1 MFGGKIKEKN
11 INKLEKEEINEE
23 WVEKEIKKNEDKKE
37 KEESNIF
44 IHINNF
50 DLIINECMK
59 QSKKQS
65 KVKVRIEDIYTD
77 ENNKGESLKIIEKYV
92 LIGNALYNKKE
103 TIEDKTNNS
112 YSEYQSILNKL
123 KEKDYKYND
132 DLYNLLNK
140 SKDEVLEKLI
150 YEYYVTDRTTI
161 INMLNEELFNNSNK
175 IIKTIYYPSSNS
187 LDLLNIESL
196 FKNDKQ
202 SSDIFYNILKDINT
216 VKQSDYDE
224 KIDILLNSHIII
236 PISNDIMWYNN
247 SNYQYK
253 VQKDNK
259 MKKDSEQKLFYI
271 MDIINQTINDME
283 KEGISKNIPDML
295 KYKNGFYYNDEEN
308 DLILEENKYTN
319 DPIILNQLQTLKE
332 HQNNPYFNINSEYY
346 FNYYTNNS
354 LTNLRYCSIINKD
367 NNYVNKNN
375 NVEMKT
381 IFNYS
386 TNIVGYFITNKDVIK
401 YNDLKEYS
409 YNEFLDQI
417 ENKLKDKEVVSGY
430 WLFSEE
436 DKKRLKSFNNYEN
449 NNLLC
454 KAITEQLFDDII
466 TINIDIINDKLKK
479 INNYDELLE
488 LINNQFDRLKGFNNE
503 SKNKE
508 LYTMDDTITNY
519 KSKWDIH
526 IQEVIYK
533 YLLEYNK
540 KLEKDKEDEKYE
552 KLYGYE
558 DIFKLP
564 EIKEDKQNKILNIEL
579 DKDFIST
586 NNELLNN
593 CICQHYISWDEL
605 NLAYKVKNNNYE
617 KLLNNFMKQFV
628 TKNAHNEYICINCGD
643 KLDITNYVQET
654 MKSNDSFIAT
664 NINISIGRIEDNPK
678 YSMYKGVYGIINGIM
693 SRLINY
699 SKIFNIYEYQDIN
712 KKQRE
717 GINQLTKNIIDII
730 NYNLLL
736 WKNDYNEYNKT
747 KEDKYN
753 INSNLSDFFI
763 FPFNNELYDTH
774 TEFKDIHKTIKQN
787 NASLYICIILL
798 NELSQDQILNLSMN
812 KDCNY
817 DIFEKLF
824 YKILNNVKIQFD
836 KDNIVEITKYPILC
850 YIIYNFSYNLVHY
863 NRYKLNNQTN
873 ELNTKE
879 KITLIIKCMI
889 TMIDI
894 LNTIILAFLNINDK
908 EVDLNSDIFN
918 FYQKFYLRFNN
929 RLINTFNDT
938 SLIPNL
944 RYNKDKV
951 IDVAE
956 YSNNGIKLGIDI
968 DYNKVNYFKDLED
981 LDCFVTLPKFNNVL
995 LNNSILKDKLIYNEL
1010 EFNKYTTCKDGNA
1023 HDWDGKDKTTKG
1035 LKCKKCN
1042 IDYDELK
1049 KLTYNNIKD
1058 SVERFYLNKIS
1069 LKFCPNGLAHTF
1081 NEKRKCTL
1089 CGYVEGDKMNE
1100 KDLKE
1105 LKKNY
1110 YNNKIIEEKK
1120 KEEKKKEEPTILNE
1134 KFIND
1139 KLINDKVLND
1149 ELKLFINKVKKYYDI
1164 IEENNIIIN
1173 IDKTSYTFLYDYNGS
1188 KLDKPLIIDEDDIK
1202 HTELNNIKVLYYKQK
1217 DTIIYYK
1224 EDTLS
1229 LYGYKVLNK
1238 NFVKYN
1244 SMINCRCTIN
1254 YSLKDFINYFFIPK
1268 YVDNNNFIYISNE
1281 DILNTFYNN
1290 ICNFLNKINIIINKI
1305 NNKNNKE
1312 DKEEKNKKE
1321 NKEKTIDDVINSNN
1335 NYINELVKLYDG
1347 KYNKFIIDNK
1357 WKDALKYVYLL
1368 TLNSIKEFDEK
1379 DYLSSLQLFNKMNF
1393 NMFYNFSMIYLLK
1406 RLNDIINSD
1415 SLMTKIIIK
1424 LFTYEY
1430 INNYQNFN
1438 DVSLIVFGNVLYAS
1452 PTYNEYM
1459 TYDIETISDSDDS
1472 SSSSEDDLEENGGF
1486 DIDNFRDVDE
1496 NGEVISDDEDDE
1508 NFAYNSD

>member
-140 SKDEVLEKLI
+140 SKDEILEKLI

-417 ENKLKDKEVVSGY
+417 ENKLKDKEVISGY

-540 KLEKDKEDEKYE
+540 KLEKDNKDEKYE

-699 SKIFNIYEYQDIN
+699 SKIFNIYEY
-712 KKQRE
+712 
-717 GINQLTKNIIDII
+717 L
-730 NYNLLL
+730 
-736 WKNDYNEYNKT
+736 
-747 KEDKYN
+747 
-753 INSNLSDFFI
+753 
-763 FPFNNELYDTH
+763 
-774 TEFKDIHKTIKQN
+774 
-787 NASLYICIILL
+787 
-798 NELSQDQILNLSMN
+798 
-812 KDCNY
+812 
-817 DIFEKLF
+817 
-824 YKILNNVKIQFD
+824 
-836 KDNIVEITKYPILC
+836 
-850 YIIYNFSYNLVHY
+850 
-863 NRYKLNNQTN
+863 
-873 ELNTKE
+873 
-879 KITLIIKCMI
+879 
-889 TMIDI
+889 
-894 LNTIILAFLNINDK
+894 
-908 EVDLNSDIFN
+908 
-918 FYQKFYLRFNN
+918 
-929 RLINTFNDT
+929 
-938 SLIPNL
+938 
-944 RYNKDKV
+944 
-951 IDVAE
+951 
-956 YSNNGIKLGIDI
+956 
-968 DYNKVNYFKDLED
+968 
-981 LDCFVTLPKFNNVL
+981 
-995 LNNSILKDKLIYNEL
+995 
-1010 EFNKYTTCKDGNA
+1010 
-1023 HDWDGKDKTTKG
+1023 
-1035 LKCKKCN
+1035 
-1042 IDYDELK
+1042 
-1049 KLTYNNIKD
+1049 
-1058 SVERFYLNKIS
+1058 
-1069 LKFCPNGLAHTF
+1069 
-1081 NEKRKCTL
+1081 
-1089 CGYVEGDKMNE
+1089 
-1100 KDLKE
+1100 
-1105 LKKNY
+1105 
-1110 YNNKIIEEKK
+1110 
-1120 KEEKKKEEPTILNE
+1120 
-1134 KFIND
+1134 
-1139 KLINDKVLND
+1139 
-1149 ELKLFINKVKKYYDI
+1149 
-1164 IEENNIIIN
+1164 
-1173 IDKTSYTFLYDYNGS
+1173 
-1188 KLDKPLIIDEDDIK
+1188 
-1202 HTELNNIKVLYYKQK
+1202 
-1217 DTIIYYK
+1217 
-1224 EDTLS
+1224 
-1229 LYGYKVLNK
+1229 
-1238 NFVKYN
+1238 
-1244 SMINCRCTIN
+1244 
-1254 YSLKDFINYFFIPK
+1254 
-1268 YVDNNNFIYISNE
+1268 
-1281 DILNTFYNN
+1281 
-1290 ICNFLNKINIIINKI
+1290 
-1305 NNKNNKE
+1305 
-1312 DKEEKNKKE
+1312 
-1321 NKEKTIDDVINSNN
+1321 
-1335 NYINELVKLYDG
+1335 
-1347 KYNKFIIDNK
+1347 
-1357 WKDALKYVYLL
+1357 
-1368 TLNSIKEFDEK
+1368 
-1379 DYLSSLQLFNKMNF
+1379 
-1393 NMFYNFSMIYLLK
+1393 
-1406 RLNDIINSD
+1406 
-1415 SLMTKIIIK
+1415 
-1424 LFTYEY
+1424 
-1430 INNYQNFN
+1430 
-1438 DVSLIVFGNVLYAS
+1438 
-1452 PTYNEYM
+1452 
-1459 TYDIETISDSDDS
+1459 
-1472 SSSSEDDLEENGGF
+1472 
-1486 DIDNFRDVDE
+1486 
-1496 NGEVISDDEDDE
+1496 
-1508 NFAYNSD
+1508 